1 MAHVTNFN
9 LDQKF
14 EFTAGLKKSVLTIGV
29 IGAVLLIIG
38 VLTAMFGGGDHG
50 HGEAAGHQT
59 EHVEATVDH
68 HAEEAGHGEEEHQIE
83 AGHSEAAH
91 AGGEHSE
98 AGHEDSGHGGYHW
111 SKRFFANLW
120 INNVYFAGIAI
131 IGVFFFAIQYAAQ
144 AGWATPILRV
154 MLSFGNWLPFAAILM
169 IVTYF
174 IAGHDLFHWTH
185 ASLFDP
191 NSPDYDHII
200 DGKGGFFY
208 WPFAKGSFPIFWVV
222 RMVLFFGIWIF
233 FFNKLKNLSLQEDIK
248 GGNSYWFTMRKWSA
262 IFLVVFAVSSSISAW
277 DWVMSIDTHWFSTL
291 FGWYVFA
298 SWFVAGLS
306 AITLVTI
313 LLKEKG
319 YLEMINENHLHDLGK
334 FIFGF
339 SIFWTYLWF
348 SQFLLIYYAN
358 IPEESVYFLER
369 LASDIYGPFIF
380 VNIILNFV
388 LPFLLLMTRDSKRH
402 TIFLKVVCTT
412 IILGHWVDFFLMVQ
426 PGTLGHNGG
435 IGFMEIGMLL
445 LYASV
450 VIMVVFNNLGKK
462 NLIPKNHPMLEESY
476 HHHI

>member
-14 EFTAGLKKSVLTIGV
+14 DFTAALKKTIMMVGGIGAILLV
-29 IGAVLLIIG
+29 IGIF
-38 VLTAMFGGGDHG
+38 TSMGGDSHG
-50 HGEAAGHQT
+50 GHEAAGHQT
-59 EHVEATVDH
+59 EHVAAAD
-68 HAEEAGHGEEEHQIE
+68 GHGD
-83 AGHSEAAH
+83 AH
-91 AGGEHSE
+91 AAE
-98 AGHEDSGHGGYHW
+98 AGHEAGGHNEFHW

-144 AGWATPILRV
+144 AGWATAILRV
-154 MLSFGNWLPFAAILM
+154 MISFGNWLPFAAILM

-185 ASLFDP
+185 HDIFVKDSGH
-191 NSPDYDHII
+191 YDSII

-208 WPFAKGSFPIFWVV
+208 WPMAKGSFPIFWVARLV
-222 RMVLFFGIWIF
+222 IFFGLWIF
-233 FFNKLKNLSLQEDIK
+233 FFNKLKSLSFQEDIN
-248 GGNSYWFTMRKWSA
+248 GGDSYWYNMRKWSA
-262 IFLVVFAVSSSISAW
+262 IFLVTFAVSSSIGAW

-306 AITLVTI
+306 SICLVTI
-313 LLKEKG
+313 MLKERG
-319 YLEMINENHLHDLGK
+319 YLEMFNENHLHDLGK

-369 LASDIYGPFIF
+369 LNSDKYGSFIF

-388 LPFLLLMTRDSKRH
+388 LPFLVLMTRDAKRH
-402 TIFLKVVCTT
+402 TIFLKVVCTL
-412 IILGHWVDFFLMVQ
+412 IIVGHWVDFFLMVQ

-435 IGFMEIGMLL
+435 VGFMEVGMFL
-445 LYASV
+445 LYGSV
-450 VIMVVFNNLGKK
+450 VITVVLTGLAKK
-462 NLIPKNHPMLEESY
+462 NLIAKNHPMLEETY